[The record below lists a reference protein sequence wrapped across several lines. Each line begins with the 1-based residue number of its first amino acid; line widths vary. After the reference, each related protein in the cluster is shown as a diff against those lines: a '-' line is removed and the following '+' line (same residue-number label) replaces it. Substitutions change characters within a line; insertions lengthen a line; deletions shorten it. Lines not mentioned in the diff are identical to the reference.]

1 MVFTTYLKYIVDRNS
16 TKMLTPLEKK
26 YFEVQ
31 NLFYKRHISFI
42 QTLNVLILKLQNSHW
57 KCHWKHKILTYF
69 WQPVRKQCLKNQV
82 QQTVNFKEEGKQLNF
97 LWKSLLYLLT
107 KIKLVS
113 ILSSLLFPEYTSK
126 IKKEKKKMFPI
137 TSKVTTDFL
146 KRRLIMVEFHL
157 EDSIATHSS
166 ILAWT
171 RIPMDRGGWQATT
184 HGVAES
190 GMTGWLSTEQHSKLH
205 LIEKF
210 TKNLILNLE
219 KLKHCAQH
227 QPFYSHLTFEAN
239 WKNEKAW

>member
-1 MVFTTYLKYIVDRNS
+1 MVFTTYLKYVVNRNS

-82 QQTVNFKEEGKQLNF
+82 QQTVNFKEEGKQLNS

-126 IKKEKKKMFPI
+126 IKKENVSHHIQSHYRFFKKKTYNGWIPFRGQHSNPLQY
-137 TSKVTTDFL
+137 SCLDKNPHGQ
-146 KRRLIMVEFHL
+146 RRLAGYNPWGCRVRH
-157 EDSIATHSS
+157 D
-166 ILAWT
+166 W
-171 RIPMDRGGWQATT
+171 
-184 HGVAES
+184 
-190 GMTGWLSTEQHSKLH
+190 MT
-205 LIEKF
+205 
-210 TKNLILNLE
+210 
-219 KLKHCAQH
+219 KHRTAQ
-227 QPFYSHLTFEAN
+227 QTPFN
-239 WKNEKAW
+239 WKIHKESYS